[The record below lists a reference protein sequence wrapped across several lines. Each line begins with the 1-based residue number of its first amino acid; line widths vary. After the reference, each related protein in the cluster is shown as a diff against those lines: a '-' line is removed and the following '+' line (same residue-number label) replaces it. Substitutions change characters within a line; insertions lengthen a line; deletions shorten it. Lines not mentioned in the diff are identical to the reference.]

1 MTCVKKVVQSPG
13 NQTQRLRSLDHRGL
27 ARRPVEGRVAT
38 VVPAIP
44 ARSIV
49 WPEPAHDLAAER
61 NRLPRR
67 TQKVKQRTQLDNRRR
82 INDIL
87 ALESI
92 RSTWGAKN
100 EPKLRGLSIAEFAGR
115 LVPNTGHE
123 SATSSS
129 CGGPSRGRV
138 QQWTSAGK
146 TPKKPHF
153 VSLFCPPGVTSR
165 WQISIGKSSYAK

>member
-1 MTCVKKVVQSPG
+1 M
-13 NQTQRLRSLDHRGL
+13 RSLDHRGL
-27 ARRPVEGRVAT
+27 AKRPVEGRVAT

-61 NRLPRR
+61 NRLPGR
-67 TQKVKQRTQLDNRRR
+67 TQKVKQRTQLGNWRG

-92 RSTWGAKN
+92 RPTWEAKN
-100 EPKLRGLSIAEFAGR
+100 EPKLLGFSIAEFAGR
-115 LVPNTGHE
+115 LVPNTGDE
-123 SATSSS
+123 FATSSS
-129 CGGPSRGRV
+129 CRGPSRGRV

-146 TPKKPHF
+146 TPKKSHF
-153 VSLFCPPGVTSR
+153 VSLFCPPGVTSG
-165 WQISIGKSSYAK
+165 WQISIGKSFYAK